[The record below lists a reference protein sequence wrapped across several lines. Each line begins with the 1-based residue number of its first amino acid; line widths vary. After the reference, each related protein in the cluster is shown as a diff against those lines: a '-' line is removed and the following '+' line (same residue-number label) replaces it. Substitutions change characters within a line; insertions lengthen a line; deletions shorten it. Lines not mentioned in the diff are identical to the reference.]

1 MNKATANESM
11 STSGSAS
18 SRTQASLDSFQ
29 PPGEKQQLLPRLA
42 MSARTPSLD
51 SSLAAS
57 SGKDEEFWTSIVQL
71 CMIQC
76 GVNIVSH
83 LGVALTTELW
93 RKCHG
98 RRGVPQ
104 PASSRREQQVQALL
118 NGDLSCLDSFDLLR
132 KRPNQQSVSFESG
145 SIGPVSRYPEYE
157 HHRAVTRPVHAR
169 REGAV
174 DDHSNASSATSSVKS
189 VKTRLITV
197 KDPDYLRFRKR
208 MQAAKRHGHPPLE
221 SVNPRSPH
229 CHSEGSKRR
238 LRTGGFSDGLR
249 EEKLLGQVK
258 GLIGTVIGKSPP
270 SSSPFYFT
278 RANSSA
284 ESSFIEFSD
293 TESVEIVFD

>member
-29 PPGEKQQLLPRLA
+29 PPGEKQLLPRLA

-57 SGKDEEFWTSIVQL
+57 SGKDEEFWTSLVQV

-76 GVNIVSH
+76 GVNIVSL

-104 PASSRREQQVQALL
+104 PTSSRREQQVQALL
-118 NGDLSCLDSFDLLR
+118 NGDLSCLDSFDLSR
-132 KRPNQQSVSFESG
+132 KRSNQPSASFESG
-145 SIGPVSRYPEYE
+145 STGPVSRYPEYE
-157 HHRAVTRPVHAR
+157 HHRAVTKPVHAR
-169 REGAV
+169 RERAV

-189 VKTRLITV
+189 AKTKLTIV

-208 MQAAKRHGHPPLE
+208 MQAAKRHGRPP
-221 SVNPRSPH
+221 SDRVNPRSPD
-229 CHSEGSKRR
+229 CHPKGGKRC

-284 ESSFIEFSD
+284 ESSFVEFSD